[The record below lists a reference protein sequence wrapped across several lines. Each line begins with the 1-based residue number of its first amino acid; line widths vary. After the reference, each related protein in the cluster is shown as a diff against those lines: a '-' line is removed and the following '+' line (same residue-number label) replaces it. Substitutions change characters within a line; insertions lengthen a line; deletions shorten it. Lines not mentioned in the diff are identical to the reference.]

1 MAKKTRGARTK
12 LKVLKKE
19 NPAWVKMGAKD
30 IENLVVKLSS
40 EGLGAA
46 MIGTKLRDS
55 YGIPNIK
62 LATGKSVTQILKE
75 GGAKMDLPVDL
86 GNLLKRV
93 SVLQKHM
100 AENRGDLH
108 NKRGLAMIEA
118 RIRRLAKYYQKKGTL
133 PKTWKYSSKTV
144 ELLIK

>member
-108 NKRGLAMIEA
+108 NKRGL
-118 RIRRLAKYYQKKGTL
+118 
-133 PKTWKYSSKTV
+133 
-144 ELLIK
+144 